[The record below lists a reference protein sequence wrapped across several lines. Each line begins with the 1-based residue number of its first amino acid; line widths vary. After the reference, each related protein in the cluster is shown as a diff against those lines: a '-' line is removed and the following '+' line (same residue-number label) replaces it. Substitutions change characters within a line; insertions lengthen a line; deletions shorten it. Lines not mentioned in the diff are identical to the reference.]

1 VRLSRYLLCF
11 ERRFRVVYWKD
22 VDSVRVILD
31 PVWGTCNSA
40 MVKHTINIMDY
51 KDYYNILGIE
61 RSANSDDIRKAYR
74 KLAMQYHPD
83 RNPGDNQ
90 AEERFKEINE
100 AYQVLNDP
108 QKRAHYDRVGSAYS
122 GWQQRGGQGG
132 FDWGRYARGAPGG
145 TRVEY
150 GDLNDLFGSEG
161 GGMFSEFFRT
171 IFGGGMGAAGTQTSR
186 AAPAYQQDVEIS
198 LQDAFN
204 GRTVELQSDGKRK
217 QVTIPPGVRTGSKVR
232 VAGAGP
238 NGMDLYLI
246 VQVQEHPAFE
256 RKGNDLHTTAKV
268 SAFTA
273 ILGGEAEVETIT
285 GKVKL
290 SIPPGT
296 QPEQVFRLA
305 GRGMPHLKSANTK
318 GDLFVRL
325 KVEIPRYLSSE
336 QRELLE
342 EASKIKF

>member
-1 VRLSRYLLCF
+1 
-11 ERRFRVVYWKD
+11 
-22 VDSVRVILD
+22 
-31 PVWGTCNSA
+31 
-40 MVKHTINIMDY
+40 MDY
-51 KDYYNILGIE
+51 KDYYQILGVS
-61 RSANSDDIRKAYR
+61 RNASADDIRKAYR

-83 RNPGDNQ
+83 RNPGDKQ

-100 AYQVLNDP
+100 AYQVLNDS

-122 GWQQRGGQGG
+122 NWQQRGGGGG
-132 FDWGRYARGAPGG
+132 FDWGQYARGAPGG
-145 TRVEY
+145 TRVNVEDFMGGGF
-150 GDLNDLFGSEG
+150 GDDLFSD
-161 GGMFSEFFRT
+161 FFRT
-171 IFGGGMGAAGTQTSR
+171 IFGGMGGTGRSSAGGRSQN
-186 AAPAYQQDVEIS
+186 PAYQQQVEIN

-204 GRTVELQSDGKRK
+204 GTTLKIQTDGKRK
-217 QVTIPPGVRTGSKVR
+217 QVKIPAGVRTGSKVR

-246 VQVQEHPAFE
+246 VQVKEDENFE
-256 RKGNDLHTTAKV
+256 RKGNNLHTIAKV

-273 ILGGEAEVETIT
+273 ILGGEAEVQTMT

-290 SIPPGT
+290 TIPAGT

-305 GRGMPHLKSANTK
+305 GRGMPYLKNPDTK
-318 GDLFVRL
+318 GDLLVRL
-325 KVEIPRYLSSE
+325 KVEIPRYLSSK